1 MIEVLREGEPT
12 LDGRFIQVGAI
23 ELPEES
29 VPLFD
34 YDRDINEPVARP
46 VGELT
51 HFSRGDDNRI
61 YCEPTVELGDRVV
74 TLTVRIDEREYVG
87 GEGVWV
93 VQGVIMGGVVSESMK
108 YPWK

>member
-23 ELPEES
+23 ELPEED

-34 YDRDINEPVARP
+34 YDRDVNAPAARP
-46 VGELT
+46 VGFLFNFT
-51 HFSRGDDNRI
+51 RGDDNRI
-61 YCEPTVELGDRVV
+61 YCESSVETDDRTV
-74 TLTVRIDEREYVG
+74 TLTVRIDKREYVG
-87 GEGVWV
+87 GEEVWV
-93 VQGVIMGGVVSESMK
+93 VQGAIMGGVMSDTMK